1 MSVNSYL
8 QSLAH
13 DIHVED
19 NEENRIEVSI
29 STIKARL
36 QSYFGDQV
44 DEKKVFGSYDRDTIL
59 ARKSDDES
67 DVDLM
72 VVFSNP
78 YGYKPQTFLN
88 KLKEFA
94 NYYYST
100 SEIYQSSPTNVLELR
115 HIKFELVPA
124 QKRNGFYY
132 IPDNSSDWQWTDPD
146 SLKDRVNTA
155 HRNNG
160 YKVKPILRLMKHWNV
175 NKNYRDM
182 ASFSLE
188 DTVAQ
193 DLQYA
198 YVTCTSYTDYLKKA
212 FMAIKYKTNSYR
224 VQLAIGRID
233 KALEYESDGM
243 PYSALLEIKKVFPE
257 V

>member
-8 QSLAH
+8 ESLSR
-13 DIHVED
+13 DIRVVD
-19 NEENRIEVSI
+19 NEENGIEVSI
-29 STIKARL
+29 STIKSRL
-36 QSYFGDQV
+36 QSYFGSQV
-44 DEKKVFGSYDRDTIL
+44 EEKKVFGSYDRDTIL
-59 ARKSDDES
+59 TRKSDDES

-78 YGYKPQTFLN
+78 YNYKPQTFLN

-100 SEIYQSSPTNVLELR
+100 SEIYQSSPTIVLELR

-124 QKRNGFYY
+124 QKRYGLYY
-132 IPDNSSDWQWTDPD
+132 IPDGPSEWQWTDPD
-146 SLKDRVNTA
+146 SLKDRVDIA

-182 ASFSLE
+182 ASFTLE
-188 DTVAQ
+188 DTIAQ
-193 DLQYA
+193 DLQFA
-198 YVTCTSYTDYLKKA
+198 YISCSSYTDYLKKA
-212 FMAIKYKTNSYR
+212 FRAIKYKTDSNR
-224 VQLAIGRID
+224 VQLAIDRID
-233 KALEYESDGM
+233 NALEYESDGM
-243 PYSALLEIKKVFPE
+243 PYSALQEIKKVFPE